1 MKRRRRRAVRV
12 VRRRPDAGG
21 DAGEVVELAADIAAH
36 TETSPRLTGGDVDA
50 DWHGAGAAGDEAV
63 GGSTATPDQ
72 DVIDEL
78 GEALGVAQASD
89 AEVVSSEEILRARDR
104 HRWHLERDAVVHE
117 EGERAEEE
125 GPEGVVEVRAR
136 EAGDE

>member
-1 MKRRRRRAVRV
+1 M
-12 VRRRPDAGG
+12 RRRPQRGIEIAS
-21 DAGEVVELAADIAAH
+21 AAEVVDAVIDARTH

-50 DWHGAGAAGDEAV
+50 DWHAAYASGDEAV

-89 AEVVSSEEILRARDR
+89 AEVVTSGEILRARDR
-104 HRWHLERDAVVHE
+104 HRWHLERDAVLQEQQRLAEAEPE
-117 EGERAEEE
+117 EVS
-125 GPEGVVEVRAR
+125 P
-136 EAGDE
+136 